1 VTNQPADETATAD
14 QRRVAI
20 VANASDYV
28 GPAMA
33 RELASRGCDLV
44 LGDPTPELAG
54 EVAELGAESWA
65 VDGVKDLADPTSAI
79 RLLDMAMDAY
89 GRVDA
94 AVFFTGAIVTG
105 PFLES
110 DADQLQRVMSGNVEA
125 PYRALRVFLPPMVAA
140 GAGQILAITSATGL
154 RVSPGA
160 PLYSATRAAAN
171 MLVRNVAD
179 EVAPSGVQ
187 VNAVGTNFMDFPG
200 FIAATGADNP
210 EVRSRIESRVP
221 MRRLG
226 GMEEFARF
234 CAVFLD
240 GTSGF
245 QTGQVVGYDG
255 GWTA

>member
-1 VTNQPADETATAD
+1 MTNSETPD
-14 QRRVAI
+14 PGRRVAI
-20 VANASDYV
+20 VSNAGDYV

-33 RELASRGCDLV
+33 RELAARGCNLV
-44 LGDPTPELAG
+44 LGDPTPELAE
-54 EVAELGAESWA
+54 EVAELGAESWV
-65 VDGVKDLADPTSAI
+65 VDGVRDLSDPTSAL

-94 AVFFTGAIVTG
+94 AVFFTGAIITG

-110 DADQLQRVMSGNVEA
+110 EPEHLAKVMTGNIEA

-140 GAGQILAITSATGL
+140 GAGQVLAITSATGL
-154 RVSPGA
+154 RVTNGA
-160 PLYSATRAAAN
+160 PLYSATRAGAN
-171 MLVRNVAD
+171 MLVKNVAA
-179 EVAPSGVQ
+179 EVASSGVQ

-200 FIAATGADNP
+200 FIAASGAEDP
-210 EVRSRIESRVP
+210 EVRAHIEGRVP
-221 MRRLG
+221 LRRLG
-226 GMEEFARF
+226 GMEEFAKF

-255 GWTA
+255 GWSA